1 MSHHMTY
8 HIISYHIL
16 SYLNGLE
23 SCDRRWPYVL
33 AMFCPICAK
42 APTISSARWASSNA
56 SLQLDVFDLGWRVYV
71 FDSDWDMRMK
81 QYIRWMKY
89 MYHVSIRI
97 CRHRIYRYVI
107 IFFQFITC
115 ILWIHSICL
124 FYIDWHGHTIHKSLC
139 VLVLFAYDSTIISS
153 TKPP

>member
-1 MSHHMTY
+1 MELCIRYVMSHHMTY

-56 SLQLDVFDLGWRVYV
+56 SRQLDVVVLGWGVYV

-97 CRHRIYRYVI
+97 CRHRLYTYFI
-107 IFFQFITC
+107 IFFNLLRVFYEYIQYVF
-115 ILWIHSICL
+115 L
-124 FYIDWHGHTIHKSLC
+124 YIDWHGHTIRVYVSLC
-139 VLVLFAYDSTIISS
+139 
-153 TKPP
+153 PC